1 MPARHRRVAQ
11 PSYLRREPPHV
22 AGQLLQLVHCG
33 NHSFP
38 RPVAHGFQTGVGA
51 ADSQA
56 ASNIGIPRVRVHNLL
71 GFNATRRGCIPVAVG
86 RVTGRSALRGA
97 IAASYY
103 KYYATPPCPWQGVI
117 CSTSLGPAANQGSL
131 LGWQLASAGKT

>member
-1 MPARHRRVAQ
+1 MPASHGRVAQ

-33 NHSFP
+33 NTLFSKDRCIRLPNGGGGGRFSRGIKYRDSPCPGAQPSRIRRYTSGLH
-38 RPVAHGFQTGVGA
+38 TG
-51 ADSQA
+51 S
-56 ASNIGIPRVRVHNLL
+56 
-71 GFNATRRGCIPVAVG
+71 

-103 KYYATPPCPWQGVI
+103 QYYATPPM
-117 CSTSLGPAANQGSL
+117 PAPI
-131 LGWQLASAGKT
+131 